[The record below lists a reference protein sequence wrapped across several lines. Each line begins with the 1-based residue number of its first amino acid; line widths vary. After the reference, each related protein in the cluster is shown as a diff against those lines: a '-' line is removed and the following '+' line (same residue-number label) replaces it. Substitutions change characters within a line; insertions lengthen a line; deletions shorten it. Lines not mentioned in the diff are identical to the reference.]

1 MPNILIVEDE
11 KNIADALSAYL
22 ESHEYHTV
30 IDLTGLEARN
40 IIESQKIDLILLDLM
55 LPEISGETLC
65 KSIRAFSD
73 VPIIMLTAKID
84 EVDIING
91 LKVGADDYIIKP
103 FSLKQVL
110 ARIEAVLRRSQ
121 GKIKND
127 VFYYDDGTLIIDE
140 QRHEIYRHSV
150 KIKLTPNEFKILLI
164 LAKSSNKVFTRDE
177 LIDLVMGKDF
187 EGYDRAVDSHIKNI
201 RLKIEAD
208 SKLPVYITT
217 VHGFGYKFK

>member
-22 ESHEYHTV
+22 ESHEYRTI
-30 IDLTGLEARN
+30 IDLSGLEARH
-40 IIESQKIDLILLDLM
+40 IINRQKIDLILLDLM
-55 LPEISGETLC
+55 LPEVSGEALC

-84 EVDIING
+84 ESDIING
-91 LKVGADDYIIKP
+91 LKIGADDYIIKP

-121 GKIKND
+121 GKIGND
-127 VFYYDDGTLIIDE
+127 AFYYDDGTLIIDE
-140 QRHEIYRHSV
+140 KGHEIYRDSV

-164 LAKSSNKVFTRDE
+164 LAKSANKVFTRDE
-177 LIDLVMGKDF
+177 LIELVMGKDF

-217 VHGFGYKFK
+217 VHGVGYKFK